1 MWERNISLQENKVQK
16 KRRIEIRNTAHLFQ
30 CQFQYVKLSNSSSN
44 HKMRRVLNIS
54 FNQQPWLLEGAR
66 KRRKITFDLETNKQ
80 TNKKN
85 PVHQP
90 LVLFINIPNTRKIT
104 VLLNGYQVHNQFV
117 QWCTV
122 DHFGNQ
128 SR

>member
-1 MWERNISLQENKVQK
+1 MWERNISLRERKVQK
-16 KRRIEIRNTAHLFQ
+16 KRIEIRNTAHLFQ
-30 CQFQYVKLSNSSSN
+30 CQFQYMKLSNISSN

-54 FNQQPWLLEGAR
+54 FNQQPRLLEGAR

-80 TNKKN
+80 TKKN

-90 LVLFINIPNTRKIT
+90 LVLFINIPDTRKIT

>member
-80 TNKKN
+80 TNKKT
-85 PVHQP
+85 Q
-90 LVLFINIPNTRKIT
+90 FIS
-104 VLLNGYQVHNQFV
+104 LWFYL
-117 QWCTV
+117 
-122 DHFGNQ
+122 
-128 SR
+128 

>member
-1 MWERNISLQENKVQK
+1 MWERNISLQEKKVQK